1 MANPNKFM
9 QDIDEANAIKNAAKR
24 NDDGKL
30 RIFGQTLE
38 EMRQNRRA
46 TGETFPS
53 AFTKKTLPQSSID
66 NLQPTTASRVDFSDE
81 KIEISFNLE
90 RQSIVNIKIT
100 DLLGNEPFALL
111 NESIAPGEFKRIFNI
126 PIKLAKGVYFIKVNA
141 GNELIIRRISIQ

>member
-1 MANPNKFM
+1 MNSKLLLGVFM
-9 QDIDEANAIKNAAKR
+9 LIAIQMSSYAQSSL
-24 NDDGKL
+24 DH
-30 RIFGQTLE
+30 
-38 EMRQNRRA
+38 
-46 TGETFPS
+46 
-53 AFTKKTLPQSSID
+53 KKTIANTSIQNSLKI
-66 NLQPTTASRVDFSDE
+66 NLDFSDE